1 MKKSKLFL
9 LIVGL
14 CLSLGVSAQNVSG
27 LRINEYCVVN
37 TAGVSDEY
45 GTYGAWI
52 EVFNTTYGTVDI
64 AGCYLSNDPDNPK
77 MYFIDKGEKKTK
89 IPPRGY
95 YVFWADNQSAK
106 GQDHLNFDLASS
118 NSIILT
124 ATDGMLID
132 QVEIATAARDTNVV
146 YGRVDDGKDIDSWEV
161 KVMPTPGYL
170 NRSNLFTEYKLGEL
184 AEGEFDPR
192 DVMTKSEKMIDMDP
206 HGWMMAVIA
215 MSVVFCALIILCF
228 LFKGVGALSMRS
240 ANKKSAAA
248 APATGESAKH
258 SDTSADTYAAI
269 AMALEL
275 YMQDNEAH
283 DEESDVL
290 TKVHTDRSYSP
301 WSSKI
306 YTLRQTPQL
315 KKK

>member
-1 MKKSKLFL
+1 M
-9 LIVGL
+9 IVGL
-14 CLSLGVSAQNVSG
+14 CLTLGVSAQNVSG
-27 LRINEYCVVN
+27 LRINEYCVIN
-37 TAGVSDEY
+37 ENGIGDET
-45 GTYGAWI
+45 GETGAWI

-64 AGCYLSNDPDNPK
+64 AGCYLSNDVNNPK

-106 GQDHLNFDLASS
+106 GQDHLNFDLAES
-118 NSIILT
+118 NVIILS
-124 ATDGMLID
+124 ATDGSLVD
-132 QVEIATAARDTNVV
+132 QVEIPAAALDTNAV
-146 YGRVDDGKDIDSWEV
+146 YGRVDDSKSINDWEV

-170 NRSNLFTEYKLGEL
+170 NRSNLFTEYKLGVL
-184 AEGEFDPR
+184 TEGEFDPR

-206 HGWMMAVIA
+206 YGWMMAIIA

-240 ANKKSAAA
+240 ANKKSSAS
-248 APATGESAKH
+248 APAASESVKH
-258 SDTSADTYAAI
+258 SDTSADTYVAI

-290 TKVHTDRSYSP
+290 TKLHTDRSYSP

-315 KKK
+315 KK